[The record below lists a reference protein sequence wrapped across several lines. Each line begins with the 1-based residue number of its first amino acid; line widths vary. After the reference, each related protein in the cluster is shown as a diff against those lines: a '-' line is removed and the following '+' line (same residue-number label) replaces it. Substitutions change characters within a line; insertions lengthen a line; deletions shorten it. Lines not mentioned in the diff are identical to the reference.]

1 MTDAPKYPSVVP
13 ARLERAKADAAA
25 AEPARRRRRADK
37 RRKKQFDFAAA
48 LVTRGNTPSEV
59 RRAVAEAP
67 DLRMTMVESPVSGR
81 REPALKSLRDDPLGR
96 MAKRGQ
102 ISVAQEEAGRLWQG
116 YFEAAEIGG
125 ARAIDTTKESVDGG
139 RLGEPFTDE
148 QRRAV
153 RKLAEARTWLGEVHH
168 RLVER
173 VLGHRM
179 FLYQVAALD
188 GMNPESR
195 SDDMRYLSRTL
206 KAALDVLAEKFGKS
220 GIGTTTRGLRAKV
233 PADAAAQLAERHG
246 V

>member
-13 ARLERAKADAAA
+13 ARLERAKADAIAVQ
-25 AEPARRRRRADK
+25 PARRRSRADR
-37 RRKKQFDFAAA
+37 RRKKQFDTAAA
-48 LVTRGNTPSEV
+48 LVAQGKPASEV
-59 RRAVAEAP
+59 RRAVAEAS

-102 ISVAQEEAGRLWQG
+102 ISVAQEDAGRLWQG
-116 YFEAAEIGG
+116 YYEAAEIGG
-125 ARAIDTTKESVDGG
+125 ARAIDTTKECVDGG

-153 RKLAEARTWLGEVHH
+153 RKLAEARAWLGEIHH
-168 RLVER
+168 RLIER

-188 GMNPESR
+188 GLNAER
-195 SDDMRYLSRTL
+195 GSDDMRYLSRTL

-220 GIGTTTRGLRAKV
+220 GVGSTTRGLRAKT
-233 PADAAAQLAERHG
+233 PADAAAKIAERHG
-246 V
+246 I